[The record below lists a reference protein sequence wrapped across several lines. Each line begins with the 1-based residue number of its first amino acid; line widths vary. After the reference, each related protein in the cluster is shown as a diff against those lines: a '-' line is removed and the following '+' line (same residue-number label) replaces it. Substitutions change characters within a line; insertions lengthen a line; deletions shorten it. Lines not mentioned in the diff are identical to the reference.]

1 MCGIGDHLLVL
12 WYLNFRLFSI
22 SKCASCKY
30 LFLGGRLAGT
40 SQGPNLGQSL
50 FDYIEKQHA
59 RSPLFFNFLYA
70 SDSENPVL
78 RPQSLLPNLDV
89 WDYYISEQ
97 LSHGPAYDLEV
108 IQQDSQQEEENEA
121 ADGISSHSARKVVTL
136 G

>member
-1 MCGIGDHLLVL
+1 M
-12 WYLNFRLFSI
+12 
-22 SKCASCKY
+22 
-30 LFLGGRLAGT
+30 
-40 SQGPNLGQSL
+40 

-78 RPQSLLPNLDV
+78 RPQSLLPSLDI
-89 WDYYISEQ
+89 WDYYTSEQ

-121 ADGISSHSARKVVTL
+121 ADGISPHSGRRVVSL